1 MGSLSIR
8 RATAKL
14 FPVPESTSAIAPSSS
29 VRLPSP
35 RMPYVLA
42 LDQGTTSS
50 RAILF
55 DETGRPVATAQSEFA
70 QHYPKSGYVEHDP
83 DDILTTQLST
93 ATDVLVRARI
103 RARDIA
109 AIGITNQRETTLV
122 WDRETGKP
130 VYNAIVWQD
139 RRTAALCRR
148 LIAEGIEPMVR
159 ERTGLVL
166 DSYFSGTK
174 IAWILD
180 NVDGARSRA
189 EAGKL
194 AFGTV
199 DSWLIWNLTSGKR
212 HVTDQTNASRT
223 LLYNI
228 VLGAWDA
235 DLLRLLNIPESML
248 PEVVPSSG
256 QVGQVT
262 TTLGLGS
269 VEIAG
274 IAGDQQAALFGQL
287 CTQPGDAKNTY
298 GTGCFL
304 LQHIGEHFTLSA
316 QRLITTLACSLDG
329 RLQYAL
335 EGSIF
340 IGGAVVQ
347 WLRDNLKI
355 IAGSAD
361 VEALALTV
369 PDSGGVV
376 FVPAF
381 VGLGAPHWDP
391 YAAGLLIGLERGTQ
405 NGHIARAALESIAFQ
420 VADVLAAMDKE
431 TDQPSRELRVD
442 GGAARNDTLMQLQA
456 DLLGIRVVRP
466 AVAETTALGAA
477 HLAGLATGVWDTVE
491 QIRATREADTVF
503 EPKDQSEHAEHQ
515 RKRWQMAVDRSRGWN
530 APSS

>member
-1 MGSLSIR
+1 
-8 RATAKL
+8 
-14 FPVPESTSAIAPSSS
+14 
-29 VRLPSP
+29 
-35 RMPYVLA
+35 MPYVLA

-55 DETGRPVATAQSEFA
+55 DETGHPIARAQSEFP
-70 QHYPKSGYVEHDP
+70 QHYPGSGWVEHDP
-83 DDILTTQLST
+83 DDILTSQLST
-93 ATDVLVRARI
+93 ATDVLVRARV
-103 RARDIA
+103 RPRDIA

-139 RRTAALCRR
+139 RRTSPLCRQ
-148 LIAEGIEPMVR
+148 LISDGVEPMIR

-174 IAWILD
+174 LAWILD
-180 NVDGARSRA
+180 NVEGARARA
-189 EAGKL
+189 EQGKL

-212 HVTDQTNASRT
+212 HITDQTNASRT
-223 LLYNI
+223 LLFNI
-228 VLGAWDA
+228 VSGCWDE
-235 DLLRLLNIPESML
+235 DLLKLLRIPASML
-248 PEVVPSSG
+248 PEVVSSSG
-256 QVGQVT
+256 RVGPVT
-262 TTLGLGS
+262 TTLGLGA

-287 CTQPGDAKNTY
+287 CTEPGDAKNTY

-304 LQHIGEHFTLSA
+304 LQHIGNHFTLSA

-329 RLQYAL
+329 KLQYAL

-347 WLRDNLKI
+347 WLRDNLRI
-355 IAGSAD
+355 IQNSA
-361 VEALALTV
+361 EIEPLALTV
-369 PDSGGVV
+369 PDNGGVV

-391 YAAGLLIGLERGTQ
+391 NARGLIIGLERGTQ

-420 VADVLAAMDKE
+420 VADVFQAMNFEAINVEAMNKE
-431 TDQPSRELRVD
+431 SARPSRELRVD
-442 GGAARNDTLMQLQA
+442 GGASLNDTLMQLQA
-456 DLLGIRVVRP
+456 DLLGLRVVRP
-466 AVAETTALGAA
+466 AVPETTALGAA
-477 HLAGLATGVWDTVE
+477 YLAGLATGVWDSVA
-491 QIRATREADTVF
+491 QIRESRAPDMVF
-503 EPKDQSEHAEHQ
+503 EPKEKAEDAQRQ
-515 RKRWQMAVDRSRGWN
+515 RKRWRMAVERSRSWN
-530 APSS
+530 APETQ

>member
-1 MGSLSIR
+1 MS
-8 RATAKL
+8 
-14 FPVPESTSAIAPSSS
+14 
-29 VRLPSP
+29 
-35 RMPYVLA
+35 YVLA

-55 DETGRPVATAQSEFA
+55 DEQGKTVATAQSEFA
-70 QHYPKSGYVEHDP
+70 QHYPHSGWVEHDP

-103 RARDIA
+103 RPRDIA

-139 RRTAALCRR
+139 RRTASFCRQ
-148 LIAEGIEPMVR
+148 LVADGVEPMVR
-159 ERTGLVL
+159 EKTGLVL

-180 NVDGARSRA
+180 HVDGARARA
-189 EAGKL
+189 EQGKL

-199 DSWLIWNLTSGKR
+199 DSWLIWNLSSGKR

-223 LLYNI
+223 LLFNI
-228 VLGAWDA
+228 VKGEWDH
-235 DLLRLLNIPESML
+235 DLLKLLRIPESML

-256 QVGQVT
+256 KVGPVT
-262 TTLGLGS
+262 TSLGLGA

-287 CTQPGDAKNTY
+287 CVNPGDAKNTY

-304 LQHIGEHFTLSA
+304 LQNIGDQFRLSD

-355 IAGSAD
+355 IQNSSD

-369 PDSGGVV
+369 NDNGGVV

-391 YAAGLLIGLERGTQ
+391 YAGGLLIGLERGTQ

-420 VADVLAAMDKE
+420 VVDVLEAMDKE
-431 TDQPSRELRVD
+431 TDKPSQELRVD
-442 GGAARNDTLMQLQA
+442 GGASRNDTLMQLQA
-456 DLLGIRVVRP
+456 DLLSLRVVRP
-466 AVAETTALGAA
+466 AVPETTALGAA
-477 HLAGLATGVWDTVE
+477 HLAGLATGVWESVE
-491 QIRATREADTVF
+491 QIREKREPDTVF
-503 EPKDQSEHAEHQ
+503 QPQEKSEDAEKQ
-515 RKRWQMAVDRSRGWN
+515 RKRWRMAVERSRGWN
-530 APSS
+530 AE